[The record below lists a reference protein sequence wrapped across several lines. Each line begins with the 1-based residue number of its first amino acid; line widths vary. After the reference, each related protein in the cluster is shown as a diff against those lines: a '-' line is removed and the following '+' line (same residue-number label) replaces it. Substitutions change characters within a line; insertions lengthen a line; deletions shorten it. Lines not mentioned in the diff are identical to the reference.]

1 MKTIVRSTVYLCV
14 TACLSLVARAGT
26 VIQQEGG
33 EIGSN
38 KPKSKMTLYVD
49 AGKLRVDTQDT
60 GNNAVVIFDAGKQV
74 MWMINPAEKTYREMD
89 KAQVEAMGQ
98 QMSKAMEQ
106 MQAQMANMP
115 PDQRKMMEEMMKGRM
130 GGMMGG
136 ASAKPT
142 ISLKELGSEK
152 VGPYST
158 THYEMLLNGE
168 RSQEIWAAPFDQAKM
183 SSADIKTFQD
193 MAKFFESITR
203 NVPTGSY
210 SFSSMEQLKGF
221 PVKTVQYSGGKPS
234 HEWNMV
240 SVEQKSIDGSQF
252 TLPPG
257 VKKVEMPGMG
267 GPMGG
272 GMGGPPG
279 RRMGQ

>member
-1 MKTIVRSTVYLCV
+1 MKTIIRSAVYLGV
-14 TACLSLVARAGT
+14 IACFSLVARAGT

-38 KPKSKMTLYVD
+38 KPKSKITLYLD
-49 AGKLRVDTQDT
+49 AGKLRVDTQDS
-60 GNNAVVIFDAGKQV
+60 GNQSIMIFDASKQV
-74 MWMINPAEKTYREMD
+74 MWMISPAENTYREMD
-89 KAQVEAMGQ
+89 KAQIDAMGQ

-115 PDQRKMMEEMMKGRM
+115 PEQRKMMEDMMKGKM
-130 GGMMGG
+130 GAMGG

-152 VGPYST
+152 VGSYNT
-158 THYEMLLNGE
+158 THYEMLTNGE
-168 RSQEIWAAPFDQAKM
+168 RTQEIWAAPFDQAKL
-183 SSADIKTFQD
+183 SPADFKTFQD
-193 MAKFFESITR
+193 MSKFFESITR
-203 NVPTGSY
+203 NVPSGSY

-221 PVKTVQYSGGKPS
+221 PVKTVQYNGGKPS
-234 HEWNMV
+234 HEWSMV
-240 SVEQKSIDGSQF
+240 SVEQKSIDGSLF
-252 TLPPG
+252 TLPAG
-257 VKKVEMPGMG
+257 VKKAEMPSMG

-279 RRMGQ
+279 RGRQ

>member
-1 MKTIVRSTVYLCV
+1 MKSIIRSTVYLGV
-14 TACLSLVARAGT
+14 VACFSLAVRAGT

-38 KPKSKMTLYVD
+38 KPKMKMTLYVD
-49 AGKLRVDTQDT
+49 SGKLRVDTQDT

-74 MWMINPAEKTYREMD
+74 MWMINPADKTYREMD

-115 PDQRKMMEEMMKGRM
+115 PEQRKMMEDMMKGKM
-130 GGMMGG
+130 GMMG
-136 ASAKPT
+136 AAQAKPT

-152 VGPYST
+152 VGAYNT
-158 THYEMLLNGE
+158 THYEMLVNGE

-183 SSADIKTFQD
+183 TASDIKTFQD

-210 SFSSMEQLKGF
+210 SFNNMDQLKGF
-221 PVKTVQYSGGKPS
+221 PVKSVQYSGGKPS

-252 TLPPG
+252 ALPAG
-257 VKKVEMPGMG
+257 FKKAEMPGMG